1 MPLLASRGGGSARGF
16 GRFGKNL
23 LFSFVDSLSRTTSG
37 ILGLSSDAKA
47 SWRSVVGTWQ
57 TNGSA
62 AASLSAAA
70 NNNIAVVDL
79 DGTTIS
85 NLQVDTGTSGGVGL
99 SFWVTSANSYY
110 ALYPSYSTGTTTT
123 SVCNSAYAAF
133 DAYGPQCCGNFASTT
148 LYRHNIQC
156 AGGLVLNY
164 YEASPQYGAA
174 YYNQTCYPE
183 TGSMISAPTAR
194 GYYTCNTPSSST
206 VTSYTSTA
214 NLIKVES
221 GSSTSLILND
231 YVSNNSGYSKAQS
244 IAISTSGNTI
254 SYSFYSSANKGGST
268 IASGSSTPSSPI
280 KGSGVG
286 LFHASSSAEQ
296 GSTLSN
302 FSATTTA

>member
-1 MPLLASRGGGSARGF
+1 MPLLGARGGGSVRGF

-23 LFSFVDSLSRTTSG
+23 LFSFIDSLSRTTSG
-37 ILGLSSDAKA
+37 ILGLSSDSKA

-85 NLQVDTGTSGGVGL
+85 NLQIDTGTSGGVGL
-99 SFWVTSANSYY
+99 SFWVTDANSYY

-123 SVCNSAYAAF
+123 SACNSPNAQFNNYS
-133 DAYGPQCCGNFASTT
+133 GSCCGNFSQTT
-148 LYRHNIQC
+148 LYRHRIQC
-156 AGGLVLNY
+156 AGGLQLTY
-164 YEASPQYGAA
+164 YEASPQPQAA
-174 YYNQTCYPE
+174 YYNQACYPE
-183 TGSMISAPTAR
+183 SGSMISYPTEI
-194 GYYTCNTPSSST
+194 GYYQCNVTSYST

-214 NLIKVES
+214 NLIKVEG
-221 GSSTSLILND
+221 GSATPLI
-231 YVSNNSGYSKAQS
+231 SNNYASNTSGYSKAQS

-254 SYSFYSSANKGGST
+254 SYSLYSSTGKGGST
-268 IASGSSTPSSPI
+268 LDSGSSTPSSPI

-286 LFHASSSAEQ
+286 LFHTSSSTEQ
-296 GSTLSN
+296 GSTLSS
-302 FSATTTA
+302 FSVTTTA